1 LDQSPIELTPCPAV
15 RSLIKPPS
23 NKPVMREKTKSSAT
37 PLICV
42 VDDDAS
48 IAESTRYLVHS
59 FGFQCKAF
67 GSAAEFLSSRYVG
80 QVACLILDIRMPEMD
95 GLELQHRLAETSQ
108 RVPIV
113 FVTAHANDGEEKRAI
128 QGGAV
133 AMLRKPV
140 SEGLLFNAIQS
151 ALGCPKPKTNSG
163 LSR

>member
-1 LDQSPIELTPCPAV
+1 LLG
-15 RSLIKPPS
+15 IKPS
-23 NKPVMREKTKSSAT
+23 EQKTVMREKTKSSAT

-48 IAESTRYLVHS
+48 IAESTRYLIHS
-59 FGFQCKAF
+59 FGFQCQAF
-67 GSAAEFLSSRYVG
+67 GSAAEFLSSSYVG

-113 FVTAHANDGEEKRAI
+113 FATGHANDNEEKRAM

-133 AMLRKPV
+133 AVLRKPV
-140 SEGLLFNAIQS
+140 SEGLLFDAIQS
-151 ALGCPKPKTNSG
+151 ALGRSLYP
-163 LSR
+163 